1 MTVFSAILHDSY
13 PDENGIET
21 PYEDKIIA
29 VQNEKEFDFDCV
41 SIPDFMQF
49 VLLNEEFFKK
59 CTDIK
64 VVFE

>member
-1 MTVFSAILHDSY
+1 MTVYSAILHDSY
-13 PDENGIET
+13 PDENGVET

-29 VQNEKEFDFDCV
+29 VFNEKQYDFDCV

-49 VLLNEEFFKK
+49 VLLHEEFFKK

>member
-13 PDENGIET
+13 PDENGNET

-29 VQNEKEFDFDCV
+29 VQKKDGDFKCS
-41 SIPDFMQF
+41 SIPGFDTFDM
-49 VLLNEEFFKK
+49 LNEEFFKK
-59 CTDIK
+59 CTDIN

>member
-1 MTVFSAILHDSY
+1 MTVYSAILHDSY
-13 PDENGIET
+13 PDENGNET
-21 PYEDKIIA
+21 PYEDKIVA
-29 VQNEKEFDFDCV
+29 VQKKDGDFKCA

-64 VVFE
+64 VIFE

>member
-1 MTVFSAILHDSY
+1 MTVYSAILHDSY

-29 VQNEKEFDFDCV
+29 VQKKDGDFECASLPYFDTFN
-41 SIPDFMQF
+41 
-49 VLLNEEFFKK
+49 LLNEAFFKK

-64 VVFE
+64 VIFE